1 MNNVQKAIL
10 IRELKHAAGILAVGL
25 LLCVVMGLLTLQPIL
40 SIKKLLIITS
50 AYLTFCFVRL
60 QLLLFYGTDRLVP
73 YMLLKRA
80 GVILWITEKDHK
92 FIEAGTGS
100 KQTRQLYT
108 ELSAHR
114 RDEGARTGTGSLR
127 PAQKR
132 RSLPH

>member
-73 YMLLKRA
+73 FYRTPSRGDTLDSVCTPARARRNPELLPVLK
-80 GVILWITEKDHK
+80 
-92 FIEAGTGS
+92 
-100 KQTRQLYT
+100 
-108 ELSAHR
+108 
-114 RDEGARTGTGSLR
+114 
-127 PAQKR
+127 
-132 RSLPH
+132 